1 MDMARVERILAAAW
15 RELCLRRGLRVTLV
29 GLALLVFAVYLGG
42 GSALTVPLLI
52 IGGILIAAGLLG
64 PRLSGRLV
72 VEWGPRGTT
81 IDFHTDVASPAHAEA
96 PPAAAMIDRPAAPPQ
111 VIEGRGETIE
121 IEVAQLEALMAGA
134 RPEGVSRA
142 PGHAADE
149 RQRLAGKDAA
159 GAA

>member
-1 MDMARVERILAAAW
+1 MDTARLERILSAAW
-15 RELCLRRGLRVTLV
+15 RELCGRRGLRAALV
-29 GLALLVFAVYLGG
+29 GLVLLLFALYLGG

-52 IGGILIAAGLLG
+52 VGAILIAAGLLG

-81 IDFHTDVASPAHAEA
+81 IDFHTDVAAAPHPEPVAQPAVAAIAEGPAA
-96 PPAAAMIDRPAAPPQ
+96 PPQVAEGPAGPPQ

-134 RPEGVSRA
+134 RPQ
-142 PGHAADE
+142 AD
-149 RQRLAGKDAA
+149 G
-159 GAA
+159 

>member
-1 MDMARVERILAAAW
+1 MDTARLERILSAAW
-15 RELCLRRGLRVTLV
+15 RELCERRGLRAALV
-29 GLALLVFAVYLGG
+29 GVVLLLFALYLGG

-52 IGGILIAAGLLG
+52 IGAILIAAGLLG

-81 IDFHTDVASPAHAEA
+81 IDFHTDVAAAPSAEA
-96 PPAAAMIDRPAAPPQ
+96 RPLPALERPAGPPQ

-134 RPEGVSRA
+134 RPQA
-142 PGHAADE
+142 E
-149 RQRLAGKDAA
+149 R
-159 GAA
+159 